1 MGLPFSTAGKA
12 AVLGTCA
19 GKGSCCSQ
27 LFSHKGRSLGGLNNR
42 YQTMTRKKNRN
53 KQKNVQEKEN
63 KKECVKSGDDQ
74 KPQQVTVV
82 DETPSEIN
90 LCLKDNLTNEIKV
103 QDATTEKEPQ
113 IKDHV
118 KSVDNE
124 KEDEKKEVKSEES
137 NNDKTP
143 NSASILPCSLC
154 QLPCVG
160 PCKKCQ
166 APLCP
171 SCLPFHL
178 YKARYYMVRNFL
190 VCLSI
195 V

>member
-1 MGLPFSTAGKA
+1 
-12 AVLGTCA
+12 
-19 GKGSCCSQ
+19 
-27 LFSHKGRSLGGLNNR
+27 
-42 YQTMTRKKNRN
+42 MTRKKNRN
-53 KQKNVQEKEN
+53 KPKNVQEKEN
-63 KKECVKSGDDQ
+63 KQECVKSGDDQ
-74 KPQQVTVV
+74 KPLQVTVV
-82 DETPSEIN
+82 DEEEDKSPEIN
-90 LCLKDNLTNEIKV
+90 LSLKDNLTNEIQV

-118 KSVDNE
+118 QSVDNE
-124 KEDEKKEVKSEES
+124 KEDEKKMIKSKE
-137 NNDKTP
+137 NNNNKTP

-178 YKARYYMVRNFL
+178 YKARYYMVRNVL
-190 VCLSI
+190 VCF
-195 V
+195 